1 MAQLLLFFL
10 THFFGPA
17 RSLLNAQAVGDRSGF
32 LNVIRNLRGL
42 LGNLDPS
49 KVSDRLLKLHEWLT
63 AHPEILGIIKK
74 FIGGM
79 LTSSPAVASA
89 HALSFNALSDGDFEA
104 AGIRDNIGGWMAL
117 VSTLMALARLLWGDN
132 VLPFAEA
139 LTWAD
144 VEAAVASEEAASP
157 QPLEPAAPAPA
168 PGTAATKPK
177 AAKAP
182 AAPVDANAS

>member
-1 MAQLLLFFL
+1 MAQLLIFFL
-10 THFFGPA
+10 TYFFGPA
-17 RSLLNAQAVGDRSGF
+17 RSLLNAQAVGDRDGF

-74 FIGGM
+74 LIGGM

-104 AGIRDNIGGWMAL
+104 AGIRDNIGGWMTL

-144 VEAAVASEEAASP
+144 VEAAVANEEIGS
-157 QPLEPAAPAPA
+157 QEPRLCPSKLPEGAVRTP
-168 PGTAATKPK
+168 
-177 AAKAP
+177 AP